1 MARLAASLLALAIL
15 TAAAPRALAVATPF
29 ELLFDGGDVG
39 GFSVDPALAGAVG
52 ESTVAVS
59 AFDLAVEVSGFGLVA
74 FTLAD
79 VTGGSP
85 IRAVFLD
92 GQLASLT
99 TAGATGNL
107 PGSGEPFFLDITPFV
122 PADPSLIDLLNAG
135 EYNLQLGPPDFPDRL
150 GSIGIAAAG
159 EGPVIPEPTGLT
171 LFGVGLAALR
181 WGRRRG

>member
-15 TAAAPRALAVATPF
+15 TAAPRALAVSTPF
-29 ELLFDGGDVG
+29 ELLFDGSDVG
-39 GFSVDPALAGAVG
+39 GFTVDPALAAALGQ
-52 ESTVAVS
+52 STVDVT
-59 AFDLAVEVSGFGLVA
+59 AFDLEVDVSGFGLVA

-85 IRAVFLD
+85 IRGVFLD

-159 EGPVIPEPTGLT
+159 TVIPEPRGLT
-171 LFGVGLAALR
+171 LFGVGLAVILLT
-181 WGRRRG
+181 RRR